1 MVSERTLLEASIPDK
16 ISCPKLLG
24 LDPRAL
30 ELDVKLYKLLPHE
43 AGGHFKTRGR
53 YWRILVFSLDV
64 EFIVLPRV
72 KELLREWVEK
82 GGGGVVQRAN
92 APRRSNAPLMQ
103 LAKRCYRAPG
113 VAFVKAHAIDGH
125 EVLQALQH
133 DIARLGVAP
142 CRFHR
147 VRFHNDEVALIM
159 WLDYVVVEDKKNA
172 TDEVEEV
179 EDLHEAVRA
188 VIISQ
193 QRAELEH
200 NDEDY
205 GSKVISLIQDHQES
219 LYLVMKTLPEHLSTQ
234 WVSALATVAEAEI
247 LLAAGDTD
255 ILSTAKLRDK
265 LAKYS
270 RWDMRFGNQGE
281 QVFHSLFLTPVLLDG
296 APREVEA
303 GPSSHQL
310 LSPGASTSRVHTLE
324 PPFRRSQIRRLLDDG
339 ASPLK
344 ERLAILEDLGF
355 SYSFTYE
362 FRDVFEVGKV
372 FVQKQLSALEKIYEQ
387 YKTKTS

>member
-1 MVSERTLLEASIPDK
+1 M
-16 ISCPKLLG
+16 G
-24 LDPRAL
+24 LDARAL
-30 ELDVKLYKLLPHE
+30 ELDVKLYKPLLYE
-43 AGGHFKTRGR
+43 ARGHFKTPHGGALAATPEELSRSARAPALISCKAALLDDILLRLRAPARGR

-82 GGGGVVQRAN
+82 GGGACGEAEDSKREMMIATIYPLYSYAYFVNLEEYKRKHLAIPPRLASRLPGSRATTEN
-92 APRRSNAPLMQ
+92 FFSCDQGLRLLRSEGGGRGDRLPARQARFSEEGRMQ
-103 LAKRCYRAPG
+103 LMAMRYCKHYSMTLQ
-113 VAFVKAHAIDGH
+113 DL
-125 EVLQALQH
+125 VL
-133 DIARLGVAP
+133 RLVDSTDFGCV
-142 CRFHR
+142 
-147 VRFHNDEVALIM
+147 HNDEVALT

-172 TDEVEEV
+172 TDDVEEV

-200 NDEDY
+200 KDEDY
-205 GSKVISLIQDHQES
+205 GSKVTRLIQDHQES

-270 RWDMRFGNQGE
+270 R
-281 QVFHSLFLTPVLLDG
+281 
-296 APREVEA
+296 
-303 GPSSHQL
+303 
-310 LSPGASTSRVHTLE
+310 
-324 PPFRRSQIRRLLDDG
+324 
-339 ASPLK
+339 
-344 ERLAILEDLGF
+344 
-355 SYSFTYE
+355 
-362 FRDVFEVGKV
+362 
-372 FVQKQLSALEKIYEQ
+372 
-387 YKTKTS
+387 